1 MADIDKVAQQELA
14 KNVQEKTSSLYV
26 IDRLIL
32 TSQYYSYV
40 EPQKNSHKKNII
52 WVILLLLLLM
62 GLFFLIKFSIK
73 YFS

>member
-40 EPQKNSHKKNII
+40 EPQKNIHKKNII